1 MNFIIVYDE
10 AEARFSSTNFQKIN
24 SYHSDVNQAIQAALQ
39 ANGHQADLVCVDD
52 ELPVKLTSSHPD
64 FAFNCSSQ
72 ARGDDHYAFAPHL
85 LKENGIPFT
94 GSGERACSDAYDKS
108 ITKEILVKAGIRT
121 PKAFVVCQPLP
132 LPKNQLKFPLF
143 IKPIKGGCS
152 SGINRESLILDQDSL
167 NERLPIF
174 IKDNKRPLL
183 LEEYLPGR
191 EFTVGIMGN
200 QKLQIL
206 PIMEFGHNQV
216 DQPPFRSFRLK
227 MVQSG
232 REEICC
238 PAELNPE
245 LRAKIEEIARR
256 TFRALGCRD
265 YARID
270 IRLSNS
276 GQPYIIEINALPNL
290 MPKTSSFAIMAKKGG
305 MAFVELIQKIVSLAQ
320 ARYDLQ
326 QSDLLADQPI

>member
-1 MNFIIVYDE
+1 MNFVILYDE
-10 AEARFSSTNFQKIN
+10 EKARFSSKNIQKIN
-24 SYHSDVNQAIQAALQ
+24 SYHNDVNQAIQAALQ
-39 ANGHQADLVCVDD
+39 TNGHQADLVCVDD
-52 ELPVKLTSSHPD
+52 ELPDKLTTSHPD

-72 ARGDDHYAFAPHL
+72 ARGDDHFAFAPHFL
-85 LKENGIPFT
+85 REFGIPFT

-108 ITKEILVKAGIRT
+108 STKEILVKAGIRT
-121 PKAFVVCQPLP
+121 PKAVIVRRLLP

-143 IKPIKGGCS
+143 IKPVKGGCS
-152 SGINRESLILDQDSL
+152 SGINRESLILNQDSL

-174 IKDNKRPLL
+174 IKENNRPML

-206 PIMEFGHNQV
+206 PIMEFGHNQA

-227 MVQSG
+227 MVQSA

-238 PAELNPE
+238 PAKLNPE
-245 LRAKIEEIARR
+245 LRAEIEEIARR

-276 GQPYIIEINALPNL
+276 GQPYVIEVNALPNL

-305 MAFVELIQKIVSLAQ
+305 MAFVELVQKIVTLAQ

-326 QSDLLADQPI
+326 KSDR